1 MHGYMLCRQWQD
13 KKDGRHLDTEL
24 DMDKFKNLDLFL
36 KELYKR
42 EEITEEE
49 FNEVT
54 SVYYD

>member
-1 MHGYMLCRQWQD
+1 MLCRQWQD
-13 KKDGRHLDTEL
+13 KKEGRHLDTEL

>member
-1 MHGYMLCRQWQD
+1 MHGYMLCKQWQD
-13 KKDGRHLDTEL
+13 KNEGRHIDTEL
-24 DMDKFKNLDLFL
+24 NMDKFKTLDLFL

-49 FNEVT
+49 FNEVV